1 MIEDRNIVCV
11 ASNWDDHP
19 TSKHHLMRL
28 LSEHNHVVWVN
39 YHASRRP
46 ALTRSDTRAIARRLW
61 QARRSVRRVA
71 PNIDVLSPLL
81 IPFPEARS
89 ARFINSRALAR
100 QIRLRLRQ
108 LPQRP
113 TQLWLFTP
121 DVPELIELIPAERV
135 VYYCVDEFSAFSGF
149 NESLIRRLEERTIR
163 ASDVVITTSATL
175 QDQRRGLNP
184 NTHMVPHGVDYDH
197 FAASDSVSPDQVPE
211 EICDIPRPIFGY
223 FGLISDYVD
232 LELIGQAARA
242 RPQWSFVFLGDVRR
256 DTAPIDRLENVY
268 LLGGRSYES
277 LPGYCSR
284 FDVGL
289 IPFRM
294 NRLTRAV
301 NPIKLREYLAAGLP
315 VVSSPMPEVLRYQP
329 AVTTAESLDE
339 FLPACATALAIG
351 QAQSPAERRQLVVAE
366 SWQSRLEVL
375 SELIRQTAP
384 LVSHW

>member
-1 MIEDRNIVCV
+1 MIEGRNIVCI

-28 LSEHNHVVWVN
+28 LSQQNHIVWVN

-46 ALTRSDTRAIARRLW
+46 KLNASDTRAIAHRLW
-61 QARRSVRRVA
+61 QARRASRRVA
-71 PNIDVLSPLL
+71 DNIDVLSPLL
-81 IPFPEARS
+81 IPFPEARF

-100 QIRLRLRQ
+100 QIRLQLRRL
-108 LPQRP
+108 PERP
-113 TQLWLFTP
+113 AQLWLFTP
-121 DVPELIELIPAERV
+121 DVPELIDLIPAERV
-135 VYYCVDEFSAFSGF
+135 VYYCVDEFSAFTGF
-149 NESLIRRLEERTIR
+149 NQALIRRLEAQTIR
-163 ASDVVITTSATL
+163 RSHAVITTSAL
-175 QDQRRGLNP
+175 LYEQRRDLHP
-184 NTHMVPHGVDYDH
+184 NTHMVPHGVDFDH
-197 FAASDSVSPDQVPE
+197 FASCEHVRADDVPE
-211 EICDIPRPIFGY
+211 EIADIPAPIFGY

-232 LELIGQAARA
+232 LELIGQAAAA
-242 RPQWSFVFLGDVRR
+242 RPEWSFVFLGDVRR
-256 DTAPIDRLENVY
+256 DTAPVDGLENVY
-268 LLGGRSYES
+268 LLGGRPYES
-277 LPGYCSR
+277 LPRYCSR

-289 IPFRM
+289 IPFKM

-329 AVTTAESLDE
+329 VVTTAESLDE

-351 QAQSPAERRQLVVAE
+351 QAQSPAERRQLVLAE

-375 SELIRQTAP
+375 SELIMQTAP